1 MSAKMKRRLH
11 MSLTLFPA
19 LLMLLSGSIHALVN
33 AMIKGGGNRMVQ
45 MILVSGTGTVIA
57 APFAFFVPLP
67 HGAWPWIG
75 AATCVHLVY
84 FYCLVRAL
92 DGGDLSSAYPI
103 FRGVAPLLTTA
114 FTVSF
119 LGEDVAAIGLVG
131 IALIGGGMLAMIA
144 GRHVNRATL
153 GWSLATGILIALYTV
168 IDAVG
173 VRRAATPSSFIVWL
187 FLVMGSLSI
196 AAAPFVTQGQFL
208 DLAKKQWKSGMAAGA
223 LSILTFGTA
232 LYAFSLGPTAPLAA
246 LRETGM
252 VTALLL
258 SIFVLKEPV
267 TLSRI
272 CAILAICAG
281 AVLIIAG

>member
-1 MSAKMKRRLH
+1 

-19 LLMLLSGSIHALVN
+19 ILMLLSGSIHALVN
-33 AMIKGGGNRMVQ
+33 AMIKGGEDRKVQ
-45 MILVSGTGTVIA
+45 MALVSGTGTLIA
-57 APFAFFVPLP
+57 LPFVFFVPLP
-67 HGAWPWIG
+67 HGAWLWIG

-92 DGGDLSSAYPI
+92 EGGDLSSAYPI

-114 FTVSF
+114 FAVSF
-119 LGEDVAAIGLVG
+119 LGEDIGATTFGG
-131 IALIGGGMLAMIA
+131 IALIGGGMFAMIA

-153 GWSLATGILIALYTV
+153 GWSLVTGVLIAIYTV

-173 VRRAATPSSFIVWL
+173 VRKAPTAGSFIVWL
-187 FLVMGSLSI
+187 FLVMGSLTI
-196 AAAPFVTQGQFL
+196 AALPFVTKGPFL
-208 DLAKKQWKSGMAAGA
+208 GAAKQHWKSGVAAGA

-267 TLSRI
+267 TASRV
-272 CAILAICAG
+272 CAIFAICAG
-281 AVLIIAG
+281 AVMIIAG